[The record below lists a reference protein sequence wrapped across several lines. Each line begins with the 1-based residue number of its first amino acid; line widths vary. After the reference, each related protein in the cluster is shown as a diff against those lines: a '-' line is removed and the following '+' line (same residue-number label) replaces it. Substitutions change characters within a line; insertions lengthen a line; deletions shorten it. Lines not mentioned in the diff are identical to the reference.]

1 MTCTRCGSRLEVEQ
15 TSGPERTARKRRR
28 DVRRMVAAT
37 EYVVRRRRCV
47 GCGQVVH
54 TVEVEIT
61 DPAPAP

>member
-1 MTCTRCGSRLEVEQ
+1 MTCTRCSGRMEVEQ

-28 DVRRMVAAT
+28 DVRRMVTAT

-54 TVEVEIT
+54 TVEIEII

>member
-1 MTCTRCGSRLEVEQ
+1 MTCTRCGSRLDVEQ
-15 TSGPERTARKRRR
+15 TTGPERTARKRRR
-28 DVRRMVAAT
+28 DIRRISQAT

>member
-1 MTCTRCGSRLEVEQ
+1 MTCTRCGSRLDVEQ
-15 TSGPERTARKRRR
+15 TTCPERTARKRRR
-28 DVRRMVAAT
+28 DVRKMVAST